1 MISSMTAFAR
11 KTKDANWGSL
21 VWEVR
26 SVNHRYLEI
35 SVRLP
40 EPLRDL
46 EKAVRDQIQKQLY
59 RGKVE
64 AQLKFQ
70 PGQDMPFEI
79 VVNEKL
85 ARQLASAAT
94 PLQQLFSNTQLN
106 TMDLLSW
113 PGILQTK
120 ETQMEVVGQ
129 AAIVLLKETLAA
141 IVEIRQREGE
151 GIKQYIEKRLANIQK
166 YVDEIK
172 PRMPAALE
180 LAREKIISRFEELA
194 VSLDN
199 ERLEQEIVW
208 LVNKVDIGEEI
219 QRLEAHAQEVHRVLA
234 RDEAV
239 GRRLDFLMQELNR
252 ETNTLGSKSMDT
264 TISQAVIELKVQI
277 EQIREQVQNI
287 E

>member
-252 ETNTLGSKSMDT
+252 EANTLGSKSSDSEIT
-264 TISQAVIELKVQI
+264 QSVVEIKVQI
-277 EQIREQVQNI
+277 EQMREQVQNI